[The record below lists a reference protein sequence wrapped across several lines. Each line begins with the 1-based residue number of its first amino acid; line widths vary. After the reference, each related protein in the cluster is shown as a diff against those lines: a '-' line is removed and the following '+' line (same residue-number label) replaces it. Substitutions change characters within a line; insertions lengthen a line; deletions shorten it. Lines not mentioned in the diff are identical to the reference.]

1 MTIRVRAKA
10 KGVIVDVDVPE
21 AAPPRSEVKGSFKV
35 KNVGGAEGRFRGSVD
50 TIASKEAV
58 LKPGETLTVEFTFN
72 MPARDVKLVLKAER
86 YEEGRW
92 VVDDE
97 KEVHIMIQVPIVQM
111 IPAVLGVT
119 ALVSG
124 VFYAAKKRW
133 YK

>member
-21 AAPPRSEVKGSFKV
+21 AAPPLSEVKGSFKV
-35 KNVGGAEGRFRGSVD
+35 KNVGGADGRFRGSVD

-58 LKPGETLTVEFTFN
+58 LKPGETLAVEFTFK

-92 VVDDE
+92 VVDE
-97 KEVHIMIQVPIVQM
+97 EREAHIMIQVPI
-111 IPAVLGVT
+111 IPALIGLTAVIGGVVYFT
-119 ALVSG
+119 T
-124 VFYAAKKRW
+124 KRGD
-133 YK
+133 